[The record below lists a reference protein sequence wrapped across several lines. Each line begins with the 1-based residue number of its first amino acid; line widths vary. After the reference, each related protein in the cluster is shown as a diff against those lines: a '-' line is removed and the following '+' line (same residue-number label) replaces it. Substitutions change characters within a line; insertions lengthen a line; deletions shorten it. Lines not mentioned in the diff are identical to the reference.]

1 MARKRRH
8 FYVVVS
14 WRQYRSTTRRQRRQ
28 IWSFRA
34 MKKDALEEFLRRDEN
49 DKKRRLLLFYFWAA
63 KESYTGPQ
71 YDGELAERI
80 PSLSLIQTL
89 SLSLSL
95 SLFYHFFSPVFAAE
109 LLSPNLTLPL
119 PLSLLFQIPMWRFCL
134 WVLASGLRLSQVQ
147 LAARP
152 RRRQKFKDR
161 WYFQECMWSV
171 WKITRPVNPEA
182 FTSPRATSLKV
193 RLNWVCHTHLV
204 S

>member
-1 MARKRRH
+1 
-8 FYVVVS
+8 
-14 WRQYRSTTRRQRRQ
+14 
-28 IWSFRA
+28 

-63 KESYTGPQ
+63 KEKSSTGPQ

-134 WVLASGLRLSQVQ
+134 
-147 LAARP
+147 
-152 RRRQKFKDR
+152 
-161 WYFQECMWSV
+161 
-171 WKITRPVNPEA
+171 
-182 FTSPRATSLKV
+182 
-193 RLNWVCHTHLV
+193 
-204 S
+204 